1 MKGQKRSLIQKIKPS
16 YPGKNTMA
24 ILLPLG
30 QAVVLPNA
38 NIEDFSNTIV
48 PQVDR
53 LTIER
58 ELQFSILYNSDSNSG

>member
-1 MKGQKRSLIQKIKPS
+1 
-16 YPGKNTMA
+16 MA